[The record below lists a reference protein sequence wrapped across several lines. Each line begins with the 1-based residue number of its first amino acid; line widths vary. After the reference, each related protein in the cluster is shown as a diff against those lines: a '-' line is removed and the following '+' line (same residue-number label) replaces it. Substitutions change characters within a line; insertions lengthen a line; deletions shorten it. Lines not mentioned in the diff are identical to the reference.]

1 MWVSS
6 TSATTSGRPWKHAA
20 LWLVGLGPF
29 FFLSYGFATWF
40 TSQRTFVGSLV
51 FDWEQRIPFL
61 SWTIVP
67 YWSID
72 LLYALSLFVC
82 ATQSEVNVHGRR
94 LLGAQLI
101 CVTCFLLFPL
111 QFTFI
116 RPATDGVFGL
126 MFEVLMGFDK
136 PFNQAPSLHIALL
149 VILWVQYARHL
160 QGAWRWVLHF
170 WFALIGISVLTT
182 YQHHFVDVPTGLWV
196 GGICLWMFPDAK
208 RSTFTGATL
217 SSNRTRRK
225 LAVRYGAAALL
236 LAIAA
241 AYLSGWALWLF
252 WGVGSLAL
260 IAVIYAFLGA
270 DAFQKAADG
279 SMSKVAG
286 WLLAP
291 YLLGAW
297 INSRYWTHSIA
308 NADEIVPGVLLGR
321 LPTRK
326 ERDAQCVHGLIDLT
340 AELPCDTSGL
350 LRYANIS
357 QLDLVPPTVEQI
369 NRSVRAIESCRTV
382 GRVLVACALGFSR
395 SATAVAAWLLATG
408 QAQCPNEAIEKICRA
423 RPSVVLSA
431 AHRRA
436 LEKYFDELRETP
448 VKAV

>member
-1 MWVSS
+1 MTSS
-6 TSATTSGRPWKHAA
+6 RPWKHAA

-40 TSQRTFVGSLV
+40 TNQRADVGSLV
-51 FDWEQRIPFL
+51 FDWERYIPFL

-82 ATQSEVNVHGRR
+82 ATQLEVNVHGRR

-111 QFTFI
+111 QFTFV
-116 RPATDGVFGL
+116 RPDTDGVFGF
-126 MFEVLMGFDK
+126 MFNVLMGFDK

-149 VILWVQYARHL
+149 IILWVQYAKCL
-160 QGAWRWVLHF
+160 QGTWRWVLHF

-217 SSNRTRRK
+217 SPNRTRRN

-236 LAIAA
+236 LAMVAV
-241 AYLSGWALWLF
+241 YLSGWALWLL
-252 WGVGSLAL
+252 WGAGSLAL
-260 IAVIYAFLGA
+260 VAVIYAFLGA
-270 DAFQKAADG
+270 RGFQKAADG

-291 YLLGAW
+291 YLFGAW
-297 INSRYWTHSIA
+297 INSRYWTRSIA
-308 NADEIVPGVLLGR
+308 NADEIVPGILLGR
-321 LPTRK
+321 LPTRT
-326 ERDAQCVHGLIDLT
+326 ERDAYGVRAMIDLT

-350 LRYANIS
+350 SRYANIP

-369 NRSVRAIESCRTV
+369 DRSVRAIESCRTG

-395 SATAVAAWLLATG
+395 SATAVAAWLLAAG
-408 QAQCPNEAIEKICRA
+408 RAQCPNEAIEKICRA

-431 AHRRA
+431 AHRQA
-436 LEKYFDELRETP
+436 LERYFDECCEARA
-448 VKAV
+448 KAV